1 MLNQVRPAVVSMLLF
16 TLLLGGAYPAVV
28 TLAGGAMFPAQAEGS
43 FVRNDQGVVVGSSL
57 IGQAT
62 TSPQYLW
69 PRPSAAGDGYNAAGS
84 SGSNL
89 GPLNPALAERGAADA
104 AAVRA
109 YAPPGAAI
117 PADAVTTSGSGLD
130 PDISPEFADLQV
142 ERIATARGID
152 PALVREAI
160 AAHTQGRLLGFI
172 GQPRVN
178 VLMTNL
184 ALDRDHPL
192 TAATR

>member
-1 MLNQVRPAVVSMLLF
+1 MLNHVRPAVVSMLLF
-16 TLLLGGAYPAVV
+16 TLLLGGAYPVLV
-28 TLAGGAMFPAQAEGS
+28 TAAGGALFPSQAEGS
-43 FVRNDQGVVVGSSL
+43 FVRNAEGTVVGSSL
-57 IGQAT
+57 IGQVT
-62 TSPQYLW
+62 TGPHYLW

-89 GPLNPALAERGAADA
+89 GPLNPALAERVAADA
-104 AAVRA
+104 DAVRA
-109 YAPPGAAI
+109 YAPPGAKI

-130 PDISPEFADLQV
+130 PEISPEFADLQV
-142 ERIATARGID
+142 ERIAAARGVH
-152 PALVREAI
+152 PSLVREAI
-160 AAHTQGRLLGFI
+160 AAHTEGRLLGFI

-192 TAATR
+192 PAATR